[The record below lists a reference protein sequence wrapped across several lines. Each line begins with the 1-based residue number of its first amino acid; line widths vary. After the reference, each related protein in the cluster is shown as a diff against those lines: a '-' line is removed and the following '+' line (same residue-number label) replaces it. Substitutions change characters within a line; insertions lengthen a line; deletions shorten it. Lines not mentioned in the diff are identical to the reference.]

1 MSKVLEF
8 PDRYGPH
15 QTKGDSFGE
24 TMQIKGNNSLPGLDG
39 AINRVENSERQARV
53 DRQERQNAPAKSD
66 RLELSIRGR
75 EIQQLDSLIQS
86 SPDVRTEKV
95 EQIRSAIADGT
106 YNVKAEQIADKI
118 ISGNLI
124 DQ

>member
-1 MSKVLEF
+1 
-8 PDRYGPH
+8 
-15 QTKGDSFGE
+15 
-24 TMQIKGNNSLPGLDG
+24 MQIKGNNSLPGLNG
-39 AINRVENSERQARV
+39 AIDRIENSERQARV
-53 DRQERQNAPAKSD
+53 DRQERQSAPAKSD

-95 EQIRSAIADGT
+95 EQIRSAIANGT
-106 YNVKAEQIADKI
+106 YNVKAEKIADKI

-124 DQ
+124 DQIF